1 MPVDATFPTWLV
13 TILSNLGTGAIFF
26 WLFTE
31 ERKARR
37 EERTKWEADMK
48 ELQKAFDTEREAYQ
62 SRIND
67 VADKTTEAF
76 VENTKVTEG
85 MKAVQAQTVATLQTL
100 TQSIYDVIRNK

>member
-1 MPVDATFPTWLV
+1 MPTTELPTWIV

-37 EERTKWEADMK
+37 EERAKWELDMK
-48 ELQKAFDTEREAYQ
+48 ELQKSFDAERQKYQ
-62 SRIND
+62 TRINE
-67 VADKTTEAF
+67 VADKTTNAF

-85 MKAVQAQTVATLQTL
+85 MKSVQENTVTALQTL
-100 TQSIYDVIRNK
+100 TQSIYDVIRTK